1 MGEMRRREEGDT
13 NIWVYIEGFVIE
25 HGGSEVDYLRKDE

>member
-1 MGEMRRREEGDT
+1 MEGGDT

-25 HGGSEVDYLRKDE
+25 HGGRELDYLRKDK